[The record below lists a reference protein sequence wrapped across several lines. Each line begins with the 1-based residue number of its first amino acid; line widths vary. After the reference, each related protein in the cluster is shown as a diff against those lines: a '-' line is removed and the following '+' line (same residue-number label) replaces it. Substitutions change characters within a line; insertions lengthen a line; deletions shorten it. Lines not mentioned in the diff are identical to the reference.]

1 MRVCVRVRVCVC
13 VCVPAE
19 MCVCVCVCVCACD
32 FFCVFVCVCVCVCVF
47 CLRSCVVCVCVY
59 LSMVR
64 KCVCVCVHVFTC
76 VPVCA
81 SDVFARY
88 VCSLLAVCARVVH
101 TQVSSAG
108 KAMGQMSALGRQ
120 VESRLRDEPVAT
132 IGTSTREDWDKMV
145 HPKDGGSAGPG
156 AYMLGGSFGEQLESY
171 RRSASRL
178 TFAQSKRAP
187 LGRSIVPGPQYSV
200 PSYVGKTAH
209 KVTIGTGLRRGL
221 VDGKIVSPGPMYSY
235 EVAKSSRVQRRPS
248 FRFST
253 AKRF

>member
-1 MRVCVRVRVCVC
+1 MCV
-13 VCVPAE
+13 
-19 MCVCVCVCVCACD
+19 CVCVCVCVCACD
-32 FFCVFVCVCVCVCVF
+32 IFLCICVCVFVCGAV
-47 CLRSCVVCVCVY
+47 LCVY
-59 LSMVR
+59 VCICLW
-64 KCVCVCVHVFTC
+64 CANVCVCVHVFTC

-156 AYMLGGSFGEQLESY
+156 AYMIGGSFGEQLESY